1 MLFIFIFLVG
11 SCVGSFLSVL
21 VSRLDRKAGIISGRS
36 ECPKCNGRLAWY
48 DLIPIVSII
57 LLRFH
62 CRRCKSQIAPM
73 YLITEAITGIIFVAT
88 YVQFIQFG
96 WLLFIINLAIASL
109 LVSLIFF
116 DYLYFIIPDKIIIS
130 ILFLTLL
137 LDIQSKRGDL
147 LITFITGL
155 ILAGVFAIMYLV
167 SKGTWIGL
175 GDIKLIF
182 TIGFL
187 LGYPNGFI
195 AIVSSVWLATLI
207 GLGLLIAKMA
217 TPKTAIP
224 FGSFISIVSLIILI
238 YQNEVQKIA
247 SRYFF

>member
-1 MLFIFIFLVG
+1 MIFIFIFLLG

-21 VSRLDRKAGIISGRS
+21 VSRLDRKSGIIIGRS
-36 ECPKCNGRLAWY
+36 ECPKCNGHLAWY
-48 DLIPIVSII
+48 DLIPIISII
-57 LLRFH
+57 LLRFR
-62 CRRCKSQIAPM
+62 CRKCKSRIALM
-73 YLITEAITGIIFVAT
+73 YPAIEIVTGIVFVAI
-88 YVQFIQFG
+88 YIQFIQLG
-96 WLLFIINLAIASL
+96 WFLFVINLAIASL
-109 LVSLIFF
+109 LISLIFF
-116 DYLYFIIPDKIIIS
+116 DYLYFIIPDKIVVLILALT
-130 ILFLTLL
+130 LFLNILSRK
-137 LDIQSKRGDL
+137 DDL

-155 ILAGVFAIMYLV
+155 IIAGVFAIMYLV
-167 SKGTWIGL
+167 SQGTWIGL

-195 AIVSSVWLATLI
+195 AIVSSVWLAALV
-207 GLGLLIAKMA
+207 GLGLLIAKKA

-238 YQNEVQKIA
+238 YQNEIQKIA

>member
-1 MLFIFIFLVG
+1 
-11 SCVGSFLSVL
+11 
-21 VSRLDRKAGIISGRS
+21 
-36 ECPKCNGRLAWY
+36 
-48 DLIPIVSII
+48 
-57 LLRFH
+57 
-62 CRRCKSQIAPM
+62 M

-195 AIVSSVWLATLI
+195 AIVSSVWLAALV
-207 GLGLLIAKMA
+207 GLGLLIAKRA

-238 YQNEVQKIA
+238 YQNDIQKIA